1 MKRILLYSIPF
12 LLLAAIIGCGPSS
25 TPAPQVGGPE
35 GTFNGT
41 FTFYHLHE
49 KTGVTDTTVLPNLQL
64 QLEQSTGYKLSGDTS
79 TVLAASYGSYLVSI
93 PYTTINF
100 LDKTYPATGTP
111 SKIHLVGIYS
121 YSWDGTNLVMTS
133 YGAYDTL
140 AYHYVLKK
148 IGN

>member
-1 MKRILLYSIPF
+1 MKRILLYSIP
-12 LLLAAIIGCGPSS
+12 LILLAIVSSCGPG
-25 TPAPQVGGPE
+25 TTAAPQVGGPE

-41 FTFYHLHE
+41 FTFYYLHE
-49 KTGVTDTTVLPNLQL
+49 KTGVTDTTVLPNIQL

-79 TVLAASYGSYLVSI
+79 TVLAASYGSYVVNI
-93 PYTTINF
+93 PYTAISF
-100 LDKTYPATGTP
+100 ADKTYPASGTP
-111 SKIHLVGIYS
+111 TKIHLAGLYS

-133 YGAYDTL
+133 YSAFDTL